1 MHASVCRL
9 VLYYVDAIVLVLS
22 CVRAFVAWLLC

>member
-1 MHASVCRL
+1 L